1 MAAPAGAAHRLG
13 SAGHCLVPALPPAI
27 RDKTMKKTLTAL
39 CLSAALLTGVTLP
52 AVADINLVPQDLST
66 APAVSPETL
75 QRLNWQPADT
85 SRAVTTQ
92 LRDSGT
98 GDALPGIRGPVA
110 AYSLPASQ
118 GELTV
123 TLSSEVADNRV
134 FAPNV
139 LVLDENLRPAA
150 WFPSQFFAYQ
160 QPGVM
165 SADRL
170 EGVMK
175 LTPVP
180 GQQKIYLLVFTTD
193 RDLTQ
198 TTTLVDPAKAYAK
211 GTGHAVPDIPDPVAT
226 HSQSGRLKLKV
237 STSSASS
244 ILVGPLFGS
253 SASAPVVI
261 GNTQAPAPAAV
272 RPASAVKPVPLE
284 NDTESYFNQNIR
296 QAVSQGNIDKALK
309 LLNEAERL
317 GSTSARQTF
326 ISSVK
331 GKG

>member
-1 MAAPAGAAHRLG
+1 
-13 SAGHCLVPALPPAI
+13 
-27 RDKTMKKTLTAL
+27 MKKTLTAL

-98 GDALPGIRGPVA
+98 RDALPGIRGPVA

-253 SASAPVVI
+253 SAPAPVMI